1 MSLKAKTQNHIYVTV
16 YNFSI
21 IFLNT
26 YFVFNFRFLTSF
38 KTSSYAGLRS
48 FRLQNLLTKSYS
60 LRRVLVEIEET
71 NLSHQLQWTFGS
83 KLRELIITGRN
94 LQYVLPDAFQGLVT
108 HELVLRISGTS
119 INWLPKGLLKYLADI
134 RYLTLDIRGNILATM
149 EEEVLSPSSKI
160 KAEGLTTQHIS
171 GRKLYTI
178 QRSHH
183 L

>member
-1 MSLKAKTQNHIYVTV
+1 MSLKVKIQNHIYVSV
-16 YNFSI
+16 YNFPI
-21 IFLNT
+21 IFLST
-26 YFVFNFRFLTSF
+26 HFVFNFRFLTSF

-171 GRKLYTI
+171 GKTLYI
-178 QRSHH
+178 I
-183 L
+183 